1 MNSTTHPAAEVVV
14 ELSDCSKDDA
24 GTVFGVL
31 RSVFDCDRGPQDL
44 PQDAAGGRPS
54 VWSATYDTTRIRE
67 APPATPLDDSVTA
80 EVQGGYLAVDR
91 LRTALAAAF
100 TVAQEGMAAGDQEKE
115 VELLLR
121 SG

>member
-1 MNSTTHPAAEVVV
+1 MNTTAHPEAEVVV
-14 ELSDCSKDDA
+14 ELSDCTKDDA
-24 GTVFGVL
+24 GAVFGVL
-31 RSVFDCDRGPQDL
+31 RSVFDCDRAPDD
-44 PQDAAGGRPS
+44 PPRDTAGSRPA
-54 VWSATYDTTRIRE
+54 VWSATYDTTQIRG
-67 APPATPLDDSVTA
+67 APPATVLGDTVTA

-100 TVAQEGMAAGDQEKE
+100 TVAEEGMAAGDQEKE